1 MYDRLRDKMNTM
13 NYIIMSCNIIDNVSN
28 VNSELGIPSDICTN
42 NLTRKQEK
50 VRSESRNILLKLFH
64 WANLSKINE
73 AIKID

>member
-50 VRSESRNILLKLFH
+50 GRS
-64 WANLSKINE
+64 
-73 AIKID
+73 

>member
-13 NYIIMSCNIIDNVSN
+13 NYIIMSCNITANVSN
-28 VNSELGIPSDICTN
+28 VNSELGIPSNICTN

-64 WANLSKINE
+64 
-73 AIKID
+73 

>member
-13 NYIIMSCNIIDNVSN
+13 NYIIMSCNIIANVSN

-64 WANLSKINE
+64 
-73 AIKID
+73 